1 MTEASDPVTLVLTGH
16 LPFDMLDRV
25 VFVVDRRTDE
35 ALLAETFGDRRA
47 GVFRLG
53 SVNGRQLRQFL
64 RALAAAAAPIPA
76 VAA

>member
-16 LPFDMLDRV
+16 LPLDGV

-35 ALLAETFGDRRA
+35 ALLAETLGDCRA
-47 GVFRLG
+47 GVYRLG
-53 SVNGRQLRQFL
+53 LVNRRKLRQFL